1 MTGVELLLWSRLRR
15 RQVGGH
21 RFRRQVPLGPYVV
34 DFACYARRLLIEVD
48 GPSHDASLE
57 QDAAREEWLKGQG
70 FRVLRF
76 RADEVLQGLDEV
88 MEIVLSE
95 CSEGSPV

>member
-1 MTGVELLLWSRLRR
+1 M
-15 RQVGGH
+15 
-21 RFRRQVPLGPYVV
+21 